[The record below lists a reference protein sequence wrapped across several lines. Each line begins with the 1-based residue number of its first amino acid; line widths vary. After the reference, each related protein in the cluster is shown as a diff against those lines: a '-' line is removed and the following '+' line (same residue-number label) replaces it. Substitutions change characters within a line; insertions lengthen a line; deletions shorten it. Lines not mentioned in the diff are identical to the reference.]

1 MTFACSMM
9 FFDEVNS
16 RYITS
21 CGTIESLKNSQ
32 NFYLCVFISLK
43 DVAKYIN
50 QLKRDDE
57 NLRSVQD
64 VQER

>member
-1 MTFACSMM
+1 MVGGTFCCENKLFIKKNADLIYNIISVKYM
-9 FFDEVNS
+9 
-16 RYITS
+16 
-21 CGTIESLKNSQ
+21 IESLS
-32 NFYLCVFISLK
+32 SLK

>member
-1 MTFACSMM
+1 M
-9 FFDEVNS
+9 
-16 RYITS
+16 
-21 CGTIESLKNSQ
+21 SQ
-32 NFYLCVFISLK
+32 VLFNDSNLLFGCLK
-43 DVAKYIN
+43 DVAKFIN

>member
-1 MTFACSMM
+1 MVGGTFCCKKKL
-9 FFDEVNS
+9 FIKKNVNVIS
-16 RYITS
+16 VKYM
-21 CGTIESLKNSQ
+21 IESLS
-32 NFYLCVFISLK
+32 SLK

>member
-1 MTFACSMM
+1 MSEDIYHNYIIILRSLHFKCHRSFLLILTF
-9 FFDEVNS
+9 
-16 RYITS
+16 
-21 CGTIESLKNSQ
+21 L
-32 NFYLCVFISLK
+32 FILK
-43 DVAKYIN
+43 DVAKFIN

>member
-1 MTFACSMM
+1 MT
-9 FFDEVNS
+9 
-16 RYITS
+16 
-21 CGTIESLKNSQ
+21 ESLS
-32 NFYLCVFISLK
+32 SLK

>member
-1 MTFACSMM
+1 MRIIIFNCCL
-9 FFDEVNS
+9 
-16 RYITS
+16 I
-21 CGTIESLKNSQ
+21 
-32 NFYLCVFISLK
+32 ISVK
-43 DVAKYIN
+43 DVARFIN

>member
-1 MTFACSMM
+1 MPQVLFTDSY
-9 FFDEVNS
+9 FFV
-16 RYITS
+16 I
-21 CGTIESLKNSQ
+21 
-32 NFYLCVFISLK
+32 LK
-43 DVAKYIN
+43 DVAKFIN